1 MDAKQ
6 FIAAAVKILVEIDSL
21 KEQLKELKDECRG
34 SELDVATLTVVAT
47 AVANGK
53 ITELSE
59 KSEKILDAIE
69 VSRS

>member
-21 KEQLKELKDECRG
+21 KEQLKELKEEGRG

>member
-21 KEQLKELKDECRG
+21 KEQLKELKEEGRS